1 MEKKI
6 NELFD
11 ELTLTDMELETAKL
25 AQQGLVNAIESGLES
40 RVTVPTVTLEEVL
53 AMSKLI
59 LKQIEAAGKQFEV
72 TIKKVDEMARQRAEE
87 MARQGVSRE

>member
-1 MEKKI
+1 
-6 NELFD
+6 
-11 ELTLTDMELETAKL
+11 MELETAKL

>member
-6 NELFD
+6 DELFD
-11 ELTLTDMELETAKL
+11 ELTLTDIELETVKL

-53 AMSKLI
+53 AISKLI
-59 LKQIEAAGKQFEV
+59 LRQIGITRKQFSV
-72 TIKKVDEMARQRAEE
+72 AIQRADEMARQRAEE
-87 MARQGVSRE
+87 INRA